1 MRPKHTRKQRS
12 FDALNAEITQPITPG
27 VAQNGYGP
35 PSEVKERKKER
46 KKEEERKKNEIL
58 AKNADTTQKH
68 ITAVKHWYPPS
79 FCCSALPDLRLVL
92 FPEMSVS
99 QPFPKGFG
107 DFHANLEVLYV
118 F

>member
-1 MRPKHTRKQRS
+1 MCNKK
-12 FDALNAEITQPITPG
+12 
-27 VAQNGYGP
+27 
-35 PSEVKERKKER
+35 RKKR
-46 KKEEERKKNEIL
+46 KKKKEKRNL
-58 AKNADTTQKH
+58 SKNADTTQKH

-107 DFHANLEVLYV
+107 DE
-118 F
+118 